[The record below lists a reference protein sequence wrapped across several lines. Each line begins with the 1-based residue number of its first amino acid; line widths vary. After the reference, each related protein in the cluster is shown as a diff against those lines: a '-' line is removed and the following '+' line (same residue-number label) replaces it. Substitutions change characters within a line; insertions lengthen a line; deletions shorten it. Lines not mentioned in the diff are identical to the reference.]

1 MVKFAHLSDVHLG
14 SWNNHPDLR
23 EYPLKAWE
31 KAVDKCIEE
40 AVDFVIIAGDFFD
53 TSLPSIDVIRKAA
66 VELRRLKEN
75 GIAVYV
81 IAGSHD
87 FSPTGKSML
96 NVLEDAGLLA
106 NVAKMNESNGKIF
119 LEFTGDKKTGARLCG
134 IVGRRGALER
144 SYFENLDKEIEN
156 EKGMKIFVFHSGIS
170 DHMPENFGAGI
181 PLSLLPKGF
190 DYYASGHI
198 HSPSYDE
205 KSRVAFPGPL
215 FPADFHELENY
226 DSGFY
231 IVNLDSNKT
240 PPSSSGPVSVKRVS
254 AKLCGVCIIKINAD
268 RKMPAEIQ
276 KEAENAIEK
285 ENLEEKILLL
295 KIEGVIDGKTSDINL
310 KPFIAKAAGKGALSV
325 KKNMKIT
332 SKELGEILVK
342 EHASTEEMEMEII
355 SANSEKMKVSWL
367 GKNETE
373 NLITSLMGVLKEE
386 KQEDESSKAY
396 EERIKSAGRKVLGI

>member
-1 MVKFAHLSDVHLG
+1 MARFAHISDVHLG

-31 KAVDKCIEE
+31 KAVDRCIEE

-66 VELRRLKEN
+66 LELRRLKEA
-75 GIAVYV
+75 GINVYA

-106 NVAKMNESNGKIF
+106 NVGKIREAGGKIF
-119 LEFTGDKKTGARLCG
+119 LEFTEDRKTGARLCG
-134 IVGRRGALER
+134 VVGRRGALER
-144 SYFENLDKEIEN
+144 SYFENLDRGIEN
-156 EKGMKIFVFHSGIS
+156 EKGRKIFVFHSGIS
-170 DHMPENFGAGI
+170 ENLPENFGAGI

-190 DYYASGHI
+190 EYYASGHI
-198 HSPSYDE
+198 HAHSYDE

-215 FPADFHELENY
+215 FPADFHELERY

-231 IVNLDSNKT
+231 IVDLDTSNT
-240 PPSSSGPVSVKRVS
+240 PPGPVSVKRVS
-254 AKLCGVCIIKINAD
+254 AKLCDVCIIKINAD
-268 RKMPAEIQ
+268 GKMPAEIQ
-276 KEAENAIEK
+276 KEAEKAVEK
-285 ENLEEKILLL
+285 ENLEGKILLM
-295 KIEGVIDGKTSDINL
+295 KIEGTIDGKTSDINL
-310 KPFIAKAAGKGALSV
+310 KPVIAMAAGKGALSV

-342 EHASTEEMEMEII
+342 EHVSTEEMEMEIV

-367 GKNETE
+367 GRNETE
-373 NLITSLMGVLKEE
+373 NLITSLMSVLKEE
-386 KQEDESSKAY
+386 KQEDESSRAY
-396 EERIKSAGRKVLGI
+396 EERIKSAGRKILGIF

>member
-1 MVKFAHLSDVHLG
+1 MIKFAHLSDVHLG

-96 NVLEDAGLLA
+96 NVLEDAGLLV
-106 NVAKMNESNGKIF
+106 NVAKMNEENGKVF
-119 LEFTGDKKTGARLCG
+119 LKFTEDERTSAKICG
-134 IVGRRGALER
+134 IIGRRGALER
-144 SYFENLDKEIEN
+144 SYFENLDRSIEN
-156 EKGMKIFVFHSGIS
+156 ESGKKIFVFHSGIAEN
-170 DHMPENFGAGI
+170 MPDFSNTGI

-231 IVNLDSNKT
+231 IVDINDKNTTGAQSAQAI
-240 PPSSSGPVSVKRVS
+240 VKRVS

-268 RKMPAEIQ
+268 GKMPAEIQ

-342 EHASTEEMEMEII
+342 EHASTEEMETEII

-373 NLITSLMGVLKEE
+373 NLITSLMSVLKEE